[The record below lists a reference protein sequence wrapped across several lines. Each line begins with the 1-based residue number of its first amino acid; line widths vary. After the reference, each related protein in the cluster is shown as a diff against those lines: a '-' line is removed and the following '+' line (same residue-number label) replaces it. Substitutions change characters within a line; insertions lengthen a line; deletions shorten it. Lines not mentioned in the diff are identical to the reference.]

1 MEKTKVM
8 LITNNIDLSIEFN
21 RASVRVGFKLVTEID
36 LLGFTVYPRGS
47 EIVKNWSKIVKTIK
61 DKINVWKIYNLS
73 INGRITV
80 SKTHLISQIQYFGS
94 ILNIPDN
101 ILIEMEGLIE
111 NYVQGGGRKYAKQKL
126 YSKIENGGLD
136 LISIKEYCIALKCG
150 LIKHTNKFCDWWG
163 VILREKCLFG
173 NDLENITPDNLNPNV
188 TPIIH
193 SLASALR
200 LVNNSF
206 IMQDGNIRN
215 AKVYNNDLFRKIN
228 NRKITQIG
236 NIFNWNLSKPTLINS
251 RLNNF
256 LIPGTSNPIDII
268 TLNNSLNTNFG
279 VLEYMEIRSW
289 IFIATRNYR
298 LNLDLKSHSFISF
311 FNFPLKGCK
320 KFRKILQYDEIQA
333 NKNNFPKYIEGKLG
347 VAISNRSLKFFY
359 KCWKYNFIDYDLSTF
374 IFNFSNNK
382 IYTNDRL
389 SHFLNVQDSCPLC
402 ISTNTQP
409 PGRDSLIHAFST
421 CKEVNILWIKYFKK
435 TKLTSVL
442 NDTNLTRLL
451 SFEHDCNNLQLV
463 VNIELFLVRYFI
475 KRIRDYKLKTINFG
489 SLEMSLSNYRYIMS
503 ICSNRYKKSLIFVT
517 NVYHVNLDKREN

>member
-1 MEKTKVM
+1 M
-8 LITNNIDLSIEFN
+8 
-21 RASVRVGFKLVTEID
+21 
-36 LLGFTVYPRGS
+36 
-47 EIVKNWSKIVKTIK
+47 
-61 DKINVWKIYNLS
+61 
-73 INGRITV
+73 
-80 SKTHLISQIQYFGS
+80 
-94 ILNIPDN
+94 
-101 ILIEMEGLIE
+101 
-111 NYVQGGGRKYAKQKL
+111 
-126 YSKIENGGLD
+126 
-136 LISIKEYCIALKCG
+136 
-150 LIKHTNKFCDWWG
+150 
-163 VILREKCLFG
+163 
-173 NDLENITPDNLNPNV
+173 
-188 TPIIH
+188 
-193 SLASALR
+193 
-200 LVNNSF
+200 
-206 IMQDGNIRN
+206 
-215 AKVYNNDLFRKIN
+215 
-228 NRKITQIG
+228 
-236 NIFNWNLSKPTLINS
+236 
-251 RLNNF
+251 
-256 LIPGTSNPIDII
+256 
-268 TLNNSLNTNFG
+268 
-279 VLEYMEIRSW
+279 
-289 IFIATRNYR
+289 
-298 LNLDLKSHSFISF
+298 
-311 FNFPLKGCK
+311 
-320 KFRKILQYDEIQA
+320 
-333 NKNNFPKYIEGKLG
+333 
-347 VAISNRSLKFFY
+347 AISNRSLKFFY